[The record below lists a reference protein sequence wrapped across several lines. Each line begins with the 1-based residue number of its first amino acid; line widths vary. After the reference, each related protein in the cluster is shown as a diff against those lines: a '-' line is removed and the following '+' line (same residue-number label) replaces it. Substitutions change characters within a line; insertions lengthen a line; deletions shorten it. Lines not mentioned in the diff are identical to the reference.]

1 MTHPCLLSK
10 NILCLGKKN
19 PKGLCFLKPSS
30 GGKRSTAELSA
41 GTKQKRK
48 RNEECRHVPKRESF
62 SLTTYQKF
70 KKVSV
75 STYTKSAF
83 EELQSLFSR
92 EVLKRQRKLPIELR
106 KFFTRSY
113 YQQKTLRS
121 TWVFWIQL
129 TALRDNSKS
138 QAFAWC
144 LYNWSWCRHR
154 SHRLVSFKKAFS
166 ARSFSVSCKTEK
178 W

>member
-1 MTHPCLLSK
+1 MLLKTQLRWKTQHCRTVSRNQTEAQK
-10 NILCLGKKN
+10 EWGMQA
-19 PKGLCFLKPSS
+19 
-30 GGKRSTAELSA
+30 RS
-41 GTKQKRK
+41 Q
-48 RNEECRHVPKRESF
+48 RESF
-62 SLTTYQKF
+62 SSTTYQKF

-92 EVLKRQRKLPIELR
+92 EVLKRQQKLPIELR
-106 KFFTRSY
+106 KFFTKSY
-113 YQQKTLRS
+113 YQQKSLRS

>member
-1 MTHPCLLSK
+1 MNKLQFESCFYTTIDAYGLVHVTHPCLLSK

-106 KFFTRSY
+106 KFFTKSY
-113 YQQKTLRS
+113 YQQKKSEEYVGVLNTADS
-121 TWVFWIQL
+121 TQGQQQKPSF
-129 TALRDNSKS
+129 
-138 QAFAWC
+138 C
-144 LYNWSWCRHR
+144 LVP
-154 SHRLVSFKKAFS
+154 L
-166 ARSFSVSCKTEK
+166 
-178 W
+178 